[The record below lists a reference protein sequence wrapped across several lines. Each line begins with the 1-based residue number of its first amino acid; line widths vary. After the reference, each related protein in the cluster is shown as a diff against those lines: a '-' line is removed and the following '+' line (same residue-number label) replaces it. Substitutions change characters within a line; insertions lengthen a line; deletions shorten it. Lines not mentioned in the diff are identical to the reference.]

1 MVRQYLLDT
10 NVLIDMFK
18 GNERVQERIF
28 RAEFH
33 NCFVSE
39 ITLAELY
46 VGAFKGGRPKQLQ
59 EIGFVRK
66 RFKIL
71 PITNALEMYARLR
84 VHLERKGIPIDDF
97 DMLIAATALT
107 EDLALVTHNLQ
118 HFERIDGLKIEDW
131 DRVYSTDFFC
141 PDGTPGPSGD

>member
-18 GNERVQERIF
+18 GNQRVQERIL

-39 ITLAELY
+39 ISLAELY
-46 VGAFKGGRPKQLQ
+46 VGAFKGGREKQLL

-66 RFKIL
+66 RFHIL
-71 PITNALEMYARLR
+71 PITDAIEQYARLR
-84 VHLERKGIPIDDF
+84 VNLERKGENIDDF
-97 DMLIAATALT
+97 DLLIAATAQTSGLT
-107 EDLALVTHNLQ
+107 LVTHNLR
-118 HFERIDGLKIEDW
+118 HFERIGGLRIEDW
-131 DRVYSTDFFC
+131 DRMS
-141 PDGTPGPSGD
+141 

>member
-18 GNERVQERIF
+18 GNQRVQEKIF

-33 NCFVSE
+33 NCYISE

-59 EIGFVRK
+59 EIGFVCR
-66 RFKIL
+66 RFRIL
-71 PITNALEMYARLR
+71 PITPALERYARLR
-84 VHLERKGIPIDDF
+84 VQLEGKGESIDDF
-97 DMLIAATALT
+97 DLLIAATALT
-107 EDLALVTHNLQ
+107 EGHVLVTHNLK
-118 HFERIDGLKIEDW
+118 HFDRIEGLRTEDW
-131 DRVYSTDFFC
+131 DRL
-141 PDGTPGPSGD
+141 

>member
-28 RAEFH
+28 LAEFH

-71 PITNALEMYARLR
+71 PVTNALETYARLR

-97 DMLIAATALT
+97 DMLIAASALT
-107 EDLALVTHNLQ
+107 EDLVLVTHNLQ
-118 HFERIDGLKIEDW
+118 NFERIDGLKIEDW
-131 DRVYSTDFFC
+131 DRMS
-141 PDGTPGPSGD
+141 SA

>member
-33 NCFVSE
+33 NCYVSE

-66 RFKIL
+66 RFHIL
-71 PITNALEMYARLR
+71 PVTDAVEQYARLR
-84 VHLERKGIPIDDF
+84 VHLERKGASIDDF
-97 DMLIAATALT
+97 DLLIAASAQSVGLV
-107 EDLALVTHNLQ
+107 LVTHNLK
-118 HFERIDGLKIEDW
+118 HFERIPDLRIEDW
-131 DRVYSTDFFC
+131 DRMS
-141 PDGTPGPSGD
+141 